1 MLTKC
6 QVKTIHTANNNRDNT
21 YHMKAMRDSKIA
33 VVGLGYVGLPLAVA
47 FAKKFPVIGYDIGQ
61 TRIDELNHGNDRT
74 REISKTEL
82 EAVASNLTFTTNERE
97 MVNANIYILALPTP
111 VNKFNVPDF
120 DPLIAASETVGKY
133 IAAGDVIIFE
143 STVYPGATRE
153 ICAPA
158 IEKASGLV
166 FNKDFF
172 LGYSPERVSP
182 ADHNNVTQI
191 IKVTSGS
198 TPEVGQYVDA
208 LYKEIITAGTYPVS
222 TMEVAEACKVIENAQ
237 RDVNIGFM
245 NEVAIL
251 MNKLGINT
259 AEVIGAMRTKWNALP
274 FVPGMVGGHCIGVD
288 PYYLVHKAQ
297 SVGHNMGIL
306 KATRTINDS
315 MGYYIAQQII
325 TLASK
330 KNVAAPGSRALLMGA
345 TFKENCPDIRNS
357 RPLDIKRA
365 LEEMNV
371 IVDVYDPIVDPDD
384 IKTHYG
390 IEIVKD
396 LQKGYYDIIIL
407 AVMHSEIKAMT
418 PDAIRA
424 LGKDPSVIYDVKSV
438 LPAGIADGAL

>member
-1 MLTKC
+1 
-6 QVKTIHTANNNRDNT
+6 
-21 YHMKAMRDSKIA
+21 MKEIKDSKIA

-47 FAKKFPVIGYDIGQ
+47 FAEKFPVIGYDISQ
-61 TRIDELNHGNDRT
+61 ARIDELSQGYDRT
-74 REISKTEL
+74 REIQKSEL
-82 EAVASNLTFTTNERE
+82 EAVAQNLTFTTNERE

-111 VNKFNVPDF
+111 VNEFNVPDF

-133 IAAGDVIIFE
+133 IAVGDVVIFE

-158 IEKASGLV
+158 IEKSSGLV

-182 ADHNNVTQI
+182 ADHSNVAKI
-191 IKVTSGS
+191 VKVTSGS
-198 TPEVGQYVDA
+198 TPEVGQYVDS
-208 LYKEIITAGTYPVS
+208 LYKEIISAGTHLVS

-259 AEVIGAMRTKWNALP
+259 AEVIGAMRTKWNSLP

-330 KNVAAPGSRALLMGA
+330 KNVAAPGARALLMGA

-357 RPLDIKRA
+357 RPLDIKKA

-371 IVDVYDPIVDPDD
+371 VVDVYDPVVEPSEM
-384 IKTHYG
+384 KTHYG
-390 IEIVKD
+390 IEVVKE
-396 LQKGYYDIIIL
+396 LKKGYYDIIIL
-407 AVMHSEIKAMT
+407 AVMHDEIKAME
-418 PDAIRA
+418 PDTIRA
-424 LGKDPSVIYDVKSV
+424 LGKDPCVIYDVKSV
-438 LPAGIADGAL
+438 LPPGMADGAL